1 MKNKPLIIVSGE
13 PYSIFSE
20 IFYKIFKSSFYKKY
34 KIPII
39 LIGSKNILEMQMK
52 KMKYSYKINLIKK
65 NEIKN
70 AKLNNFE
77 INLIDVK
84 LNFKKPFGKITN
96 KSSKYIKECFEIA
109 INIMKK
115 KLGFALINGP
125 VSKTH
130 FLHGKYN
137 GITEYL
143 SHKTYKK
150 NDEVMLI
157 YNKLLSVCPITT
169 HIPLKNVSKRI
180 SSNEILKKI
189 TTINKFYKTN
199 LKKIPKFAVTG
210 LNPHCE
216 SNFKNNEENKI
227 IKPAIKKAQ
236 KKNLRVKGPF
246 PADTLF
252 TKNNIKKFDVVIG
265 MYHDQV
271 ITPLKTLYNFNAIN
285 ITLGLP
291 FIRISP
297 DHGTNNQMLGKKKS
311 DPTSLKEALLF
322 LKKINEN

>member
-1 MKNKPLIIVSGE
+1 MKNKPLIIVAGE

-39 LIGSKNILEMQMK
+39 LIGSKNIIEMQMK
-52 KMKYSYKINLIKK
+52 KMKYSYKINSIKK
-65 NEIKN
+65 NEIEN

-84 LNFKKPFGKITN
+84 LKFKKPFGKITN

-216 SNFKNNEENKI
+216 SNFKNDEENKI
-227 IKPAIKKAQ
+227 IKPAIKRAQ
-236 KKNLRVKGPF
+236 KKKIRVKGPF

>member
-13 PYSIFSE
+13 PYSVFSE
-20 IFYKIFKSSFYKKY
+20 IFYKIFKSSFYQKY
-34 KIPII
+34 NTPII
-39 LIGSKNILEMQMK
+39 LIGSKNIIEMQMK
-52 KMKYSYKINLIKK
+52 KMKYSYKINSIKK

-70 AKLNNFE
+70 SKLNNFE

-96 KSSKYIKECFEIA
+96 KSSEYIKECFEIA

-125 VSKTH
+125 VSKKH
-130 FLHGKYN
+130 FFHGKYN

-189 TTINKFYKTN
+189 TTINKFYKTH

-216 SNFKNNEENKI
+216 SSFKNNEENKK
-227 IKPAIKKAQ
+227 IKPAIKRAQ

-271 ITPLKTLYNFNAIN
+271 ITPLKTLYNFNILN
-285 ITLGLP
+285 ICHKNLYKG
-291 FIRISP
+291 FS
-297 DHGTNNQMLGKKKS
+297 N
-311 DPTSLKEALLF
+311 
-322 LKKINEN
+322 

>member
-1 MKNKPLIIVSGE
+1 M
-13 PYSIFSE
+13 
-20 IFYKIFKSSFYKKY
+20 
-34 KIPII
+34 
-39 LIGSKNILEMQMK
+39 
-52 KMKYSYKINLIKK
+52 IKK
-65 NEIKN
+65 NELEN
-70 AKLNNFE
+70 TKLNNFK

-125 VSKTH
+125 VSKKH
-130 FLHGKYN
+130 FFHGKYN

-199 LKKIPKFAVTG
+199 LKK
-210 LNPHCE
+210 N
-216 SNFKNNEENKI
+216 SKI
-227 IKPAIKKAQ
+227 RCYWIKP
-236 KKNLRVKGPF
+236 
-246 PADTLF
+246 
-252 TKNNIKKFDVVIG
+252 
-265 MYHDQV
+265 
-271 ITPLKTLYNFNAIN
+271 
-285 ITLGLP
+285 
-291 FIRISP
+291 
-297 DHGTNNQMLGKKKS
+297 
-311 DPTSLKEALLF
+311 SL
-322 LKKINEN
+322 